1 LITIS
6 FIAPVRFSLTP
17 SAVLPYI
24 PSDFQHVLLFSYP
37 QIKEASMK
45 HRRLSVVLML
55 LFVFAV
61 FGSAFAAEK
70 PVKVG
75 FVYIMSGPF
84 ATYGQFA
91 KQGAELAIDE
101 INAAGGINGR
111 KVEAMFEDSTGKPD
125 VGIRAIRKLVYE
137 NEVDVVMGIDS
148 SGVASAVAPIMNEL
162 KTPLIITHAATPDVT
177 GTNCNRYTFRVSLN
191 INQNIAMAS
200 KLAAKLKAQTW
211 TTVGPDYSFGHQSW
225 EYFQKYLQPLKPNA
239 VFLPKDQVAFSP
251 MSTTD
256 FSPYITK
263 ILNSKAD
270 GVLISLW
277 GGNLID
283 FIRQASDMG
292 FFDGKREVLM
302 TLGAATEVLYA
313 LKDKMP
319 ENIWVGTRYWFAAND
334 SPVNK
339 AFVEAFQKRYNVY
352 PSYNAHGAYAAL
364 KAYAA
369 AAKKANSVD
378 KEKIVTALEGLTIEV
393 PVGKITIR
401 PEDHQAITDGVWG
414 QTTADP
420 KMPIRTLKNLFQLPG
435 DVITPPVSETGCK
448 MK

>member
-1 LITIS
+1 
-6 FIAPVRFSLTP
+6 
-17 SAVLPYI
+17 
-24 PSDFQHVLLFSYP
+24 
-37 QIKEASMK
+37 MK
-45 HRRLSVVLML
+45 HRWLTVLLMLSVVL
-55 LFVFAV
+55 AV
-61 FGSAFAAEK
+61 AGAGLAAEK

-111 KVEAMFEDSTGKPD
+111 KVEALFEDSTGKPD

-191 INQNIAMAS
+191 INQNIAMAA
-200 KLAAKLKAQTW
+200 KLAAKLKAKTW

-225 EYFQKYLQPLKPNA
+225 EYFQKYLSKQKPDA
-239 VFLPKDQVAFSP
+239 VFLPKEDVAFSP
-251 MSTTD
+251 MATTD

-283 FIRQASDMG
+283 FVRQASDMG

-339 AFVEAFQKRYNVY
+339 AFVDAYMKRYNVY

-364 KAYAA
+364 KTYAA
-369 AAKKANSVD
+369 AAKKANSID
-378 KEKIVTALEGLTIEV
+378 KEKIVAALEGLTIEV

-401 PEDHQAITDGVWG
+401 AEDHQAITDGVWG
-414 QTTADP
+414 QTAADP
-420 KMPIRTLKNLFQLPG
+420 KMPIRTLKNLFHLPG
-435 DVITPPVSETGCK
+435 DAITPPVEETGCK